1 MLVKT
6 RAAGIVA
13 TIPLLVKLLQR
24 VAGCLLVAPAAR
36 LAVQRPFTHRAYF
49 DAVPLF
55 IYLIYRTMK
64 RSSQNSVRG
73 FRAGSGVILANKEKY
88 RSDFAV

>member
-24 VAGCLLVAPAAR
+24 VAGCPSVAPAAR
-36 LAVQRPFTHRAYF
+36 LAVQCPFTHRADF

-55 IYLIYRTMK
+55 IYRTMK

-88 RSDFAV
+88 RSDFVV